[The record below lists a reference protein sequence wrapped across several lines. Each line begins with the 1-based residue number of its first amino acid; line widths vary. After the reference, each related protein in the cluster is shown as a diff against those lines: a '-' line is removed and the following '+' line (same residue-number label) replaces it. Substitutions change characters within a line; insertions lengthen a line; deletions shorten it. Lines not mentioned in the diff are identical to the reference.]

1 MLYSKG
7 NEMSSDELYDMFSKM
22 SVEEAMKWMKR
33 YADDGYPESMN
44 KSMTFRAL
52 ARWASMA
59 IEGTP
64 KEDHRSLSYMDT
76 KYGSDFYWTI
86 IGMG

>member
-1 MLYSKG
+1 MAKDD
-7 NEMSSDELYDMFSKM
+7 EMNSDELYDMFSEM
-22 SVEEAMKWMKR
+22 SVDEAIKWMKQ
-33 YADDGYPESMN
+33 YANDGYSESMN

-59 IEGTP
+59 IEGIP
-64 KEDHRSLSYMDT
+64 KDDHRSLSYMDT